1 MKNHTK
7 TISRRNL
14 LQLAGGA
21 AALGATALT
30 VKADKNK
37 AAEMR
42 KVEERTKAALARH
55 AAAFPEILTTSSE
68 KFEGL
73 ERVRAAAA
81 SARREASRATST
93 SPTSS
98 STRGRAAPCR

>member
-1 MKNHTK
+1 MGITEVEVESA
-7 TISRRNL
+7 TEIMDL
-14 LQLAGGA
+14 LDRSAVPFQVV
-21 AALGATALT
+21 LT
-30 VKADKNK
+30 KADKNK

-81 SARREASRATST
+81 SLLRD
-93 SPTSS
+93 
-98 STRGRAAPCR
+98 